1 MSFNKILLPLDG
13 SQLAEKALNPA
24 VALAEAL
31 SAKIVLL
38 RVVVPLS
45 INLDP
50 DLYQRLID
58 EGQEE
63 AERYLSGIQ
72 LRSLF
77 STVPV
82 KGETVVGKAA
92 NSILDFVQEN
102 GIDLIVMASQGRSGI
117 DRWVY
122 GSVADKILQKANC
135 SLAIIHPQVK
145 TEPFANQRILVPLDG
160 SMQAERAL
168 GPALLLAHETAAEM
182 ILLRVAEI
190 PPIPKEPVEGWPG
203 IESVMEIAEQD
214 AKMYLRRVQESLI
227 DGRVQINIQVN
238 AGPVVES
245 IIRMANEQQV
255 DLIIMTRH
263 GRSGI
268 DRWVFGSIAEKTA
281 RRAMRH
287 IGRPMRSTGDSR

>member
-168 GPALLLAHETAAEM
+168 GPALLLTHETAAEM

-238 AGPVVES
+238 AGPVAES

-255 DLIIMTRH
+255 DLIIMTSH

-268 DRWVFGSIAEKTA
+268 DRWVFGSIAGKTLRGA
-281 RRAMRH
+281 QCA
-287 IGRPMRSTGDSR
+287 TLVV